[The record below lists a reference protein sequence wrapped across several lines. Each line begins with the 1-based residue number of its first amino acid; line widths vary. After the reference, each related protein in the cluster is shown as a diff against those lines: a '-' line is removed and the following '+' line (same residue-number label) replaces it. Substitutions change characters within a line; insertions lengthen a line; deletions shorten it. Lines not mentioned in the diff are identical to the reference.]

1 MAMGTRKDR
10 ERQEPLWYRSE
21 LPEAPGHP
29 FYKRL
34 NKVLERAQ
42 FDGFCEQHCQRFYHE
57 KLGRPSLPP
66 GMYFRLMMIGFFEGI
81 DSERGIAWR
90 VADSL
95 TLRQFLG
102 IGLDERTPDHV
113 TISRT
118 RRLIEEGT
126 HQEVFGWVLQQLAR
140 GGLIKGKTIGI
151 DSTTLEANAA
161 MKSIVRRDTQESY
174 TGYLQRLAAAE
185 GVEAEDAAALRRM
198 DRKRSKKMS
207 NDEWIN
213 PNDPEAEITRLKDG
227 RTALAYKAE
236 QAVDMQSGAIVA
248 VTTHGGA
255 AADTETIPETVCE
268 AGVAVAELIQEKTSE
283 GRFKVHP
290 EGVEEVVADKGY
302 HSNDALRELRAI
314 EVRTYIAEP
323 ERGRRNWKGRQAEK
337 EAVYANR
344 RRIWGERSKHLQA
357 RRGERI
363 ERNFAHQFD
372 TGGMDRLYV
381 RGRRNVHKK
390 LLIQAAA
397 CNLALMMRSWYG
409 TGKPKAA
416 HERLMAAILTILAA
430 TRVCWD
436 DCEAECGIPMS
447 VAPRNTT
454 PIRLHQ
460 YSSRP
465 PKTGRLDPGC

>member
-1 MAMGTRKDR
+1 MAMGTRKKR

-29 FYKRL
+29 FYRRL
-34 NKVLERAQ
+34 NQVLDRAG
-42 FDGFCEQHCQRFYHE
+42 FDGFCEQRCRRFYHE
-57 KLGRPSLPP
+57 KLGRPSLAP

-118 RRLIEEGT
+118 RRLIDAAT
-126 HQEVFGWVLQQLAR
+126 HQQVFGWVLEQLAR
-140 GGLIKGKTIGI
+140 GGLIKGKTIGV

-174 TGYLQRLAAAE
+174 DGYLQRLAAAE
-185 GVEAEDAAALRRM
+185 GVNAEDAAALRRM

-207 NDEWIN
+207 NDDWVN
-213 PNDPEAEITRLKDG
+213 PTDPEAEITRLKDG

-236 QAVDMQSGAIVA
+236 QAVDMQTGAIVA

-255 AADTETIPETVCE
+255 AADTETIQETVCE
-268 AGVAVAELIQEKTSE
+268 AGMAVAELIAEATPE
-283 GRFKVHP
+283 GKHPVHAS
-290 EGVEEVVADKGY
+290 GVEEAVADKGY
-302 HSNDALRELRAI
+302 HSNAVLRDLE
-314 EVRTYIAEP
+314 EMTVRSYIAEP
-323 ERGRRNWKGRQAEK
+323 ERGPRNWKGKAAEAA
-337 EAVYANR
+337 AVYANR
-344 RRIWGERSKHLQA
+344 RRIHGGRGKRLLA

-372 TGGMDRLYV
+372 TGGMNRLYV
-381 RGRRNVHKK
+381 RGRGNVHKK
-390 LLIQAAA
+390 LLLQAAA
-397 CNLALMMRSWYG
+397 CNLALLMRALLG
-409 TGKPKAA
+409 AGKPKAA
-416 HERLMAAILTILAA
+416 HDCVNGLLLAILVFIRA
-430 TRVCWD
+430 CWNA
-436 DCEAECGIPMS
+436 CELEFTLPGQHTFRMH
-447 VAPRNTT
+447 R
-454 PIRLHQ
+454 RLRLRPSCSR
-460 YSSRP
+460 SS
-465 PKTGRLDPGC
+465 KIAYLGTGC